1 MSKKKQDDNKV
12 NVSDYANIKA
22 ILLREYYDLIRI
34 VNTLNDFRMRE
45 GSNDYLK
52 QKKMVENRMFMMAH
66 VGWLGENIS
75 EEVFRTIKEDFDI
88 DSYQGK
94 ESFLEDL
101 KELVYQLSSDMG
113 QTGFLDTRIDKKDA
127 AIDNSDE
134 EIPDMFVK
142 N

>member
-52 QKKMVENRMFMMAH
+52 QKKMVENRLFMIAN
-66 VGWLGENIS
+66 VGGPSKNIS